1 MNRPHHPRIGE
12 EELAALNARAEA
24 SLIDDDDT
32 WEDAVRAADGD
43 CATLCE
49 TLLSC
54 TTGEIE

>member
-1 MNRPHHPRIGE
+1 MKRPHHPRIDE

-24 SLIDDDDT
+24 SLIDDDNT

-49 TLLSC
+49 SLLSG
-54 TTGEIE
+54 TTGDIE